1 MLYPIE
7 LQARISSRIK
17 NTKNSADFQSISGS
31 STNVF
36 ARSGNRLSQ
45 SYVEHKFK
53 QYVRS
58 AGLKENLKFHSL
70 RHTFATWLVQNG
82 ASIYEVQKLLGH
94 SDIKTTQI
102 YAHLMASEL
111 HSTVNRISF
120 PSVPVTEVKQGSAH
134 TN

>member
-7 LQARISSRIK
+7 LQARISGRIK
-17 NTKNSADFQSISGS
+17 NTKNSADFQSISGG

-102 YAHLMASEL
+102 YAHLLASEL

-120 PSVPVTEVKQGSAH
+120 TSKSEGKAQNLSSKV
-134 TN
+134 N

>member
-1 MLYPIE
+1 
-7 LQARISSRIK
+7 
-17 NTKNSADFQSISGS
+17 
-31 STNVF
+31 
-36 ARSGNRLSQ
+36 
-45 SYVEHKFK
+45 
-53 QYVRS
+53 
-58 AGLKENLKFHSL
+58 L

-111 HSTVNRISF
+111 HTTVNRISF
-120 PSVPVTEVKQGSAH
+120 PSVPLTEVKQGSAH